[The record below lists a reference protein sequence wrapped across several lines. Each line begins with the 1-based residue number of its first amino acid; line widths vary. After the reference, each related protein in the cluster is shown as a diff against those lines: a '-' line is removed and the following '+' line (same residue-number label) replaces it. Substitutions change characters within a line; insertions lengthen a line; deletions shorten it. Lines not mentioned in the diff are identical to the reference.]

1 MAADSFECKLIS
13 GGFNH
18 CDSSWNKS
26 SDELDRC
33 FKIYNPVSGNAIIN
47 VDNTEYLIQAGN
59 IYFISGFNIKS
70 QKCTSFMDIYWLH
83 FIPASLYLRQVLLS
97 SSSVHIWETTDFPFM
112 NDFNKFIQKIFGN
125 NNPITS
131 HVPLLPYSY
140 EEAKIH
146 SFVLNIIADILQT
159 TQAMDDSTSLE
170 IKKMEPSINFM
181 NSEFRKN
188 PALEEIASKSAL
200 SPNYFHRI
208 FKRNFGIT
216 PLNYMIRLRMELA
229 IKLLTAT
236 DKSVKEV
243 AYDTGY
249 QNEFY
254 FYRQFKKQYNYSPG
268 KLKKV
273 RPF

>member
-1 MAADSFECKLIS
+1 
-13 GGFNH
+13 
-18 CDSSWNKS
+18 
-26 SDELDRC
+26 
-33 FKIYNPVSGNAIIN
+33 
-47 VDNTEYLIQAGN
+47 
-59 IYFISGFNIKS
+59 
-70 QKCTSFMDIYWLH
+70 MDIYWLH